1 MSYATRLVNNALE
14 RQLKPFSYIVDNTFF
29 TQEDVNFICNYCSS
43 LPLRE
48 GGLFNNESNYSERK
62 VKLSF
67 IDRKDHINSWIF
79 DKMNTLIGY
88 YNDNN
93 FGFDLT
99 GYDYMQYAEYT
110 PSCHQN
116 YHMDMNFAL
125 DTTYLSDTLRKLT
138 VVLLLNEPGVDF
150 TGGDFVL
157 NLSSQERAE
166 RMPLRKGSVVLFPSF
181 LIHRVMPVESGH
193 RKTLVVWPIGPKF
206 R

>member
-1 MSYATRLVNNALE
+1 MSFATRLVNNALE

-29 TQEDVNFICNYCSS
+29 TVEDTQHICNYCSN

-48 GGLFNNESNYSERK
+48 GGLFNEESNYSERK

-67 IDRKDHINSWIF
+67 IDIKDHLNSWIF

-93 FGFDLT
+93 FGFDLI
-99 GYDYMQYAEYT
+99 GYDYMQYAEYS

-125 DTTYLSDTLRKLT
+125 DTKYLSDTLRKMT
-138 VVLLLNEPGVDF
+138 VVLLLNEPNVDF
-150 TGGDFVL
+150 TGGEFVL
-157 NLSSQERAE
+157 NLSSQERADYVQ
-166 RMPLRKGSVVLFPSF
+166 LRRGSVLLFPSF
-181 LIHRVMPVESGH
+181 LIHRVMPVASGL
-193 RKTLVVWPIGPKF
+193 RKSLVVWPIGPKF

>member
-14 RQLKPFSYIVDNTFF
+14 RQLKPFSYVIDHNFF
-29 TQEDVNFICNYCSS
+29 SQEDVNFICNYCSS

-125 DTTYLSDTLRKLT
+125 DTTHLSDTLRKLT

-181 LIHRVMPVESGH
+181 LIHRVMPVESGL

>member
-1 MSYATRLVNNALE
+1 
-14 RQLKPFSYIVDNTFF
+14 
-29 TQEDVNFICNYCSS
+29 
-43 LPLRE
+43 
-48 GGLFNNESNYSERK
+48 
-62 VKLSF
+62 
-67 IDRKDHINSWIF
+67 
-79 DKMNTLIGY
+79 
-88 YNDNN
+88 
-93 FGFDLT
+93 
-99 GYDYMQYAEYT
+99 
-110 PSCHQN
+110 
-116 YHMDMNFAL
+116 MNFAL

-181 LIHRVMPVESGH
+181 LIHRVMPVESGL